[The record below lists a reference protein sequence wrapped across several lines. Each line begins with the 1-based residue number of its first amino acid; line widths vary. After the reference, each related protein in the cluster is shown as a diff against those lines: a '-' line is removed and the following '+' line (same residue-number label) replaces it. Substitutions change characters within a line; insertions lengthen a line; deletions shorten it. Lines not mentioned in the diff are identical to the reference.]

1 MSGSQSDLVIVED
14 KKDYALLR
22 INRADK
28 GNAMGRASRQALMAA
43 MESVRGKHKVVVV
56 TGTGKAFCSG
66 IDLKEAAAERAA
78 GRETGGREWIE
89 VLLAMRR
96 HPAIFIASVNGY
108 ALGGGTTLINVAD
121 LAIAGNEVQIG
132 MPEIGFATYPGMSG
146 PSTQI
151 MIGRKQAAWL
161 VLTGKRIVGSTA
173 ERWGLVNMSVPL
185 ADLEKETDTL
195 ARHVAQFDAVALAE
209 SKVALEAIPTR
220 IGDFAGG
227 FDFGARIN
235 AAISARTASQTE
247 GLSTFARGERNVGQ
261 G

>member
-1 MSGSQSDLVIVED
+1 MAASQSKLVLVED
-14 KKDYALLR
+14 RMDYALLR

-43 MESVRGKHKVVVV
+43 MEAVHGRHKVVVI
-56 TGTGKAFCSG
+56 TGTGSAFCSG

-78 GRETGGREWIE
+78 GHETGGREWIE

-121 LAIAGNEVQIG
+121 LAITANEVQIG

-151 MIGRKQAAWL
+151 MLGRKQAAWL
-161 VLTGKRIVGSTA
+161 VLTGKRIDGPTA
-173 ERWGLVNMSVPL
+173 ERWGLVNLSVPL
-185 ADLEKETDTL
+185 ADLERETDAL
-195 ARHVAQFDAVALAE
+195 ARHVAQFDAVALSE
-209 SKVALEAIPTR
+209 SKVALETIPTR
-220 IGDFAGG
+220 INDFSGG
-227 FDFGARIN
+227 FDYGARVN
-235 AAISARTASQTE
+235 ASISARTASQTE
-247 GLSTFARGERNVGQ
+247 GLSNFARGQRNVGQ